1 MTTIDLNCDLG
12 EGCGSDAELMRY
24 ISSANIACGFHAGNE
39 DTMRRT
45 VELALKH
52 GVAIGAHPGY
62 ADPDNFGRTQMNLA
76 PTEVR
81 QLIFDQ
87 LEALQRVCASVGA
100 KIRHVKPH
108 GALYNQAAK
117 DRELASVVVAAVA
130 EWDRNLIFYGL
141 SGSEMITEAAKVGL
155 RTASEV
161 FADRTYQS
169 DGSLTP
175 RNEPNA
181 LITETETSLTQV
193 LDMIRYGRVRS
204 TDAIMV
210 AIKCETVCLHGDG
223 DHAVEFT
230 SLIRDQ
236 LVENGITITAPNWK
250 LETDNS

>member
-1 MTTIDLNCDLG
+1 MTTVDLNCDLG

-24 ISSANIACGFHAGNE
+24 ISSANIACGFHAGNG

-45 VELALKH
+45 VEMALEH

-62 ADPDNFGRTQMNLA
+62 ADPENFGRTQMNLA
-76 PTEVR
+76 PAEVR

-87 LEALQRVCASVGA
+87 LEALKRVCDQLGA

-117 DRELASVVVAAVA
+117 DRELASAVVETVAA
-130 EWDRNLIFYGL
+130 WDRDLIFYGL
-141 SGSEMITEAAKVGL
+141 SGSEMINAAEKMGL

-161 FADRTYQS
+161 FADRTYRS

-175 RNEPNA
+175 RTEPNA
-181 LITETETSLTQV
+181 LITETETSVTQV

-210 AIKCETVCLHGDG
+210 AIKCETICLHGDG
-223 DHAVEFT
+223 EHAVEFA
-230 SLIRDQ
+230 SLIRERLDSE
-236 LVENGITITAPNWK
+236 LIKIRAPF
-250 LETDNS
+250 SI

>member
-24 ISSANIACGFHAGNE
+24 ISSANIACGFHAGNG
-39 DTMRRT
+39 DTMRKT
-45 VELALKH
+45 VELALEH

-62 ADPDNFGRTQMNLA
+62 ADPENFGRTPMNLA
-76 PTEVR
+76 PAEVR

-87 LEALQRVCASVGA
+87 LEALKRVCDPVGA
-100 KIRHVKPH
+100 KIRHVKSH

-117 DRELASVVVAAVA
+117 NRELASAVVEAVA
-130 EWDRNLIFYGL
+130 EWDRDLIFYGL
-141 SGSEMITEAAKVGL
+141 SGSEMISEAEKVGL

-161 FADRTYQS
+161 FADRTYRT

-175 RNEPNA
+175 RTESNA
-181 LITETETSLTQV
+181 LITETETSVTQV

-223 DHAVEFT
+223 EHAVEFA
-230 SLIRDQ
+230 SLIHK
-236 LVENGITITAPNWK
+236 K
-250 LETDNS
+250 LETEGVKVAPAGS

>member
-24 ISSANIACGFHAGNE
+24 ISSANIACGFHAGNG
-39 DTMRRT
+39 DTMRKT
-45 VELALKH
+45 VELALEH

-62 ADPDNFGRTQMNLA
+62 ADPENFGRTPMNLA
-76 PTEVR
+76 PAEVR

-87 LEALQRVCASVGA
+87 LEALKRVCDPLGA
-100 KIRHVKPH
+100 KIRHLKPH

-117 DRELASVVVAAVA
+117 DRELASAVIEAVA
-130 EWDRNLIFYGL
+130 EWDRDLIFYGL
-141 SGSEMITEAAKVGL
+141 SGSEMISEAEKVGL

-161 FADRTYQS
+161 FADRTYRT

-175 RNEPNA
+175 RTESNA
-181 LITETETSLTQV
+181 LITETETSVTQV

-210 AIKCETVCLHGDG
+210 AIKCETICLHGDG
-223 DHAVEFT
+223 DHAVEFAT
-230 SLIRDQ
+230 IIRDQ
-236 LVENGITITAPNWK
+236 LVENGITIAAPK
-250 LETDNS
+250 LETRN

>member
-24 ISSANIACGFHAGNE
+24 ISSANIACGFHAGDG

-45 VELALKH
+45 AELALDH
-52 GVAIGAHPGY
+52 GVAVGAHPGY
-62 ADPDNFGRTQMNLA
+62 ADPENFGRTQMNLPPA
-76 PTEVR
+76 EVR
-81 QLIFDQ
+81 QLIIDQ
-87 LEALQRVCASVGA
+87 LEALKLVCDPLGA

-117 DRELASVVVAAVA
+117 DSELASAVVEAVA
-130 EWDRNLIFYGL
+130 EWDRDLIFYGL
-141 SGSEMITEAAKVGL
+141 SRSEMSAAAEKVGL

-161 FADRTYQS
+161 FADRTYRS

-175 RNEPNA
+175 RTESNA
-181 LITETETSLTQV
+181 LITETETSVTQV

-210 AIKCETVCLHGDG
+210 AIKCETICLHGDG
-223 DHAVEFT
+223 DHAVEFA
-230 SLIRDQ
+230 SLIRS
-236 LVENGITITAPNWK
+236 K
-250 LETDNS
+250 LEAEGVDIQHPAGS

>member
-24 ISSANIACGFHAGNE
+24 ISSANIACGFHAGNG

-45 VELALKH
+45 VELALEH
-52 GVAIGAHPGY
+52 GVTIGAHPGY
-62 ADPDNFGRTQMNLA
+62 ADPENFGRTQMNLA
-76 PTEVR
+76 PAEVR

-87 LEALQRVCASVGA
+87 LEALKRECDPLGA

-117 DRELASVVVAAVA
+117 DRELASAVVEAVAA
-130 EWDRNLIFYGL
+130 WDRDLILYGL
-141 SGSEMITEAAKVGL
+141 SGSEMIAEAEKVGL

-161 FADRTYQS
+161 FADRTYRS

-175 RNEPNA
+175 RTEPDA
-181 LITETETSLTQV
+181 LITETETSVTQV
-193 LDMIRYGRVRS
+193 LDMVRYGRVRS

-210 AIKCETVCLHGDG
+210 AIKCETICLHGDG
-223 DHAVEFT
+223 DHAVEFAR
-230 SLIRDQ
+230 LIRDE
-236 LVENGITITAPNWK
+236 LENSDISIASITQ
-250 LETDNS
+250 

>member
-45 VELALKH
+45 VELALEN
-52 GVAIGAHPGY
+52 GVALGAHPGY
-62 ADPDNFGRTQMNLA
+62 ADPENFGRTQMNLA
-76 PTEVR
+76 PAEVR

-87 LEALQRVCASVGA
+87 LDALKRVCEPLGTT
-100 KIRHVKPH
+100 IRHVKPH

-117 DRELASVVVAAVA
+117 DRELASSVVEAVS

-141 SGSEMITEAAKVGL
+141 SGSEMITEAEKVGL

-161 FADRTYQS
+161 FADRTYRS

-175 RNEPNA
+175 RSEPNA
-181 LITETETSLTQV
+181 LITETETSVLQV

-223 DHAVEFT
+223 DHAVEFA
-230 SLIRDQ
+230 SLIR
-236 LVENGITITAPNWK
+236 EK
-250 LETDNS
+250 LETEGFTIAPAGG

>member
-24 ISSANIACGFHAGNE
+24 ISSANIACGFHAGDG

-45 VELALKH
+45 VELALEN

-62 ADPDNFGRTQMNLA
+62 ADPENFGRTPMNLA
-76 PTEVR
+76 PAEVR

-87 LEALQRVCASVGA
+87 LEALKRVCDPLGA
-100 KIRHVKPH
+100 KIRHLKPH

-117 DRELASVVVAAVA
+117 DRELASAVIEAVA
-130 EWDRNLIFYGL
+130 EWDRDLIFYGL
-141 SGSEMITEAAKVGL
+141 SGSEMISEAEKVGL

-175 RNEPNA
+175 RTEPNA
-181 LITETETSLTQV
+181 LITETETSVTQV

-210 AIKCETVCLHGDG
+210 AIKCETICLHGDG
-223 DHAVEFT
+223 DHAVEFAC
-230 SLIRDQ
+230 LIRK
-236 LVENGITITAPNWK
+236 K
-250 LETDNS
+250 LETEGVKVAPAGS

>member
-24 ISSANIACGFHAGNE
+24 ISSANIACGFHAGDG

-45 VELALKH
+45 VELALEQ

-62 ADPDNFGRTQMNLA
+62 ADPENFGRTQMKLA
-76 PTEVR
+76 PAEVR

-87 LEALQRVCASVGA
+87 LDALKRVCDPLGA
-100 KIRHVKPH
+100 KIGHIKPH

-117 DRELASVVVAAVA
+117 DRELASAVVEAVT
-130 EWDRNLIFYGL
+130 EWDRDLIFYGL
-141 SGSEMITEAAKVGL
+141 SGSEMIAEAQKVGL

-175 RNEPNA
+175 RTESNA
-181 LITETETSLTQV
+181 LITETETSATQV

-210 AIKCETVCLHGDG
+210 AIKCETICLHGDG
-223 DHAVEFT
+223 DHAVEFA
-230 SLIRDQ
+230 SLIRERLEADG
-236 LVENGITITAPNWK
+236 VNIENPECLSTQRR
-250 LETDNS
+250 

>member
-24 ISSANIACGFHAGNE
+24 ISSVNIACGFHAGDG

-45 VELALKH
+45 VELALEH

-62 ADPDNFGRTQMNLA
+62 ADPENFGRTQMNLA
-76 PTEVR
+76 PAEVR
-81 QLIFDQ
+81 QLILDQ
-87 LEALQRVCASVGA
+87 LEALKRACDPLGA
-100 KIRHVKPH
+100 KIGHVKPH

-117 DRELASVVVAAVA
+117 DRELASAVVEPVA
-130 EWDRNLIFYGL
+130 EWDQDLIFYGL
-141 SGSEMITEAAKVGL
+141 SGSEMIAAAEKVGL

-161 FADRTYQS
+161 FADRTYRS

-175 RNEPNA
+175 RTEPNA
-181 LITETETSLTQV
+181 LITETETSVTQV

-223 DHAVEFT
+223 EHAVEFA
-230 SLIRDQ
+230 SLIRKR
-236 LVENGITITAPNWK
+236 LEVNGFSVASPEGFSTQRR
-250 LETDNS
+250 